1 MNFDEK
7 LKKCND
13 FDKNL
18 AFLIKEGDGILEITK
33 NSEENGLDVN
43 ALTDKIIGFV
53 TICTILIETTPELK
67 SKWDNTKELEALSE
81 SKVTELEESYG
92 R

>member
-43 ALTDKIIGFV
+43 ALSDKIVGFV
-53 TICTILIETTPELK
+53 TICMILVANAPELK
-67 SKWDNTKELEALSE
+67 SKWDNTKELMALTE